1 MGEMLPLLPDDP
13 EQVGGYALCGRLG
26 EGPRGVT
33 YLGRPSPEAEAF
45 VVKLMHPRPSADA
58 EARDRLVQELTEAK
72 GLSGS
77 HAVPPVEAGWLGD
90 RPYVV
95 RGYVKGA
102 SLQETVRADGPLEA
116 DALERLALG
125 TLTALTA
132 IHAAGLVHRGI
143 TPDNML
149 IGTDGPRVS
158 DIGLGGSDGAYRAP
172 EQVRGEP
179 GDARSDLFSWAASI
193 AYATTGTV
201 PGGSAPEGASSGP
214 DATEKPVSST
224 PGGPDASPAESGP
237 SPEATVNLREAI
249 AAAKAAATEK
259 PSSATPDDPD
269 ASPAEGDPSPEATV
283 NLREA
288 IAAAKA
294 AGAPGP
300 AAGPGGAPTLD
311 AVPQPLRRVLLA
323 CLSPDPAA
331 RPTAR
336 NAMLRL
342 LGEDDATPT
351 PSTDVAV
358 AGTPMPGGPVAGVV
372 LPAQQPF
379 PGPNGGQPW
388 GAPPMPGAVP
398 SAHGPHQNGPHSN
411 GPHGNPM
418 AGPGQVWQGPPAQR
432 PAAPVWGAP
441 PLPNQ
446 APPHPKAGGTTLQ
459 DQGAPRRKGPS
470 VGLAASL
477 AAVLALSVGGVWAAG
492 HYAGST
498 SFDRTAAEGSAE
510 SKHAA
515 AAPGEAIPS
524 AGTTGKQQQPQ
535 TQVTVPWASTPDP
548 DATGVFPLTL
558 PTDWVDETPAPTV
571 TATLPNIPIT
581 PPTVPTWQPPAT
593 SAPTAAGTPTAVETT
608 DAAETPAARPS
619 RTRRPRP
626 SPSPTTE
633 PPAPTDKPTE
643 TREPVPDRTTPAPEP
658 SPTPTKRP
666 DPEPTRTRRPD
677 PEPTPTRR
685 PEPPTP
691 TRQPAPEPTRV
702 IAPPPTRKV
711 DPEPT
716 KTQAPEP
723 PPAKPAEARNPY
735 TPQQVCNT
743 GGHGSGFYVQR
754 SASFDGGTVYQL
766 YSTSSG
772 YNCVVAM
779 KTADVGK
786 ASSIWA
792 KLEVQGGGVANDS
805 GSFEY
810 YAGPVMLSG
819 KGQCV
824 RFSGGAGSSSGGGD
838 WANCG

>member
-1 MGEMLPLLPDDP
+1 MGEIHPLLPDDP
-13 EQVGGYALCGRLG
+13 EQVGGYALFGRLG
-26 EGPRGVT
+26 EGPRGVA
-33 YLGRPSPEAEAF
+33 YLGRPSPEAVAS

-102 SLQETVRADGPLEA
+102 SLQETVRTDGTLEA
-116 DALERLALG
+116 EALERLALG

-132 IHAAGLVHRGI
+132 IHAAGLAHRGI
-143 TPDNML
+143 TPDNIL

-158 DIGLGGSDGAYRAP
+158 DIGMGGSGGAYRAP

-193 AYATTGTV
+193 AYAATGKT
-201 PGGSAPEGASSGP
+201 PGAPDAPEAEAASGTSGAVTGSDKSDAEAASAAP
-214 DATEKPVSST
+214 DAA
-224 PGGPDASPAESGP
+224 ASDGP
-237 SPEATVNLREAI
+237 SPESTVNLREV
-249 AAAKAAATEK
+249 AAAMAETRASETDAQK
-259 PSSATPDDPD
+259 PTAQD
-269 ASPAEGDPSPEATV
+269 GPSPETTV
-283 NLREA
+283 NIREVT
-288 IAAAKA
+288 AALA
-294 AGAPGP
+294 AGGSGTP
-300 AAGPGGAPTLD
+300 ALD
-311 AVPQPLRRVLLA
+311 GVPQPLRRILLS

-342 LGEDDATPT
+342 LGEDDAAAT

-358 AGTPMPGGPVAGVV
+358 VGGPMPGAPVAGVV

-379 PGPNGGQPW
+379 PGPDGGRLW
-388 GAPPMPGAVP
+388 GAPPMPGGVP
-398 SAHGPHQNGPHSN
+398 SAHGPHQNGPLPGGPHQN

-441 PLPNQ
+441 PMPNQ
-446 APPHPKAGGTTLQ
+446 APPHSQAGGPTLQ

-492 HYAGST
+492 HYADSK
-498 SFDRTAAEGSAE
+498 SFDRTAAEGTAE
-510 SKHAA
+510 GGHAA
-515 AAPGEAIPS
+515 GAPGEAIPS
-524 AGTTGKQQQPQ
+524 SGTTAKKQQPQ

-548 DATGVFPLTL
+548 GATGVFPLTL
-558 PTDWVDETPAPTV
+558 PTDWVDESPTPAVSVDSRVPD
-571 TATLPNIPIT
+571 IPIS
-581 PPTVPTWQPPAT
+581 PPAVPTWQPTAT
-593 SAPTAAGTPTAVETT
+593 SAPTADETPTS
-608 DAAETPAARPS
+608 RPS

-633 PPAPTDKPTE
+633 PPSPTEKPTE
-643 TREPVPDRTTPAPEP
+643 TREPAPDPTTRAPEP
-658 SPTPTKRP
+658 SPSPTRRVEPDPTPTRRPDPTPTKRP
-666 DPEPTRTRRPD
+666 DPEPTKTVA
-677 PEPTPTRR
+677 PTPTK
-685 PEPPTP
+685 
-691 TRQPAPEPTRV
+691 
-702 IAPPPTRKV
+702 KV
-711 DPEPT
+711 EPEPT

-723 PPAKPAEARNPY
+723 KTVAPPPEKQPEARNPY

-766 YSTSSG
+766 YSNASG

-779 KTADVGK
+779 KTANVGK

-792 KLEVQGGGVANDS
+792 KLEVQGGGSSGDS

-810 YAGPVMLSG
+810 YAGPVMLAG
-819 KGQCV
+819 KGKCV
-824 RFSGGAGSSSGGGD
+824 RYSGGSGSSSGGGD